1 MRKQLLLCVSLFV
14 LANYDAAFA
23 QGPANTGPIATQ
35 EASAGAV
42 PAPSQMAEL
51 IGWISA
57 NFQLP
62 EVQDHPRVE
71 LVTPARMAAV
81 RYRGLASDRDPVA
94 AEAGRTAPPE
104 IGQDVYAIYDDR
116 TRTIYLHKGWDPTK
130 PADVSVL
137 VHELVHHIQ
146 NVSAMKFAC
155 PQEREKDAYF
165 AQMAWLK
172 KFNRTIEDEFE
183 IDPMAI
189 LVRTNCGLW

>member
-1 MRKQLLLCVSLFV
+1 MRKQLLLCLSLFV
-14 LANYDAAFA
+14 LAGHETAFA
-23 QGPANTGPIATQ
+23 QGPANVGPIATQ
-35 EASAGAV
+35 EAPRKAG
-42 PAPSQMAEL
+42 PAPLQIAEL
-51 IGWISA
+51 ISWISA
-57 NFQLP
+57 NFELP
-62 EVQDHPRVE
+62 EVRDLPRVE
-71 LVTPARMAAV
+71 LITVARMAAV

-116 TRTIYLHKGWDPTK
+116 TRTIYLHKQWDPAK

-146 NVSAMKFAC
+146 NVTAMKFAC
-155 PQEREKDAYF
+155 SQEREKDAYF

-183 IDPMAI
+183 INPMAI
-189 LVRTNCGLW
+189 LVRTNCGF